1 LTTKTEESALGSS
14 GPHAASIS
22 SRAAADEQHQAALS

>member
-1 LTTKTEESALGSS
+1 LTTKIEESALGSS

-22 SRAAADEQHQAALS
+22 IRAAEQHQAALS